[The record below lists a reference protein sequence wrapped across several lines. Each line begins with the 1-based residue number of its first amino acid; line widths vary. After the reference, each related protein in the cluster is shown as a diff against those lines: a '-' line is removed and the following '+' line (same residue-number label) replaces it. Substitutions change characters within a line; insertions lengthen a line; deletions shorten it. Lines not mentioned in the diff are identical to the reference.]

1 MPSEGAAR
9 IQAVAASL
17 RLGMDAQGNE
27 AFVGLV
33 DWLVSQPSAGAW
45 LPALEP
51 VLGRIV
57 AAQERGD
64 TLRVADL
71 LEFELQPRLL
81 NTEKVCRA

>member
-1 MPSEGAAR
+1 MLPEGAAR
-9 IQAVAASL
+9 IRAVAASL

-27 AFVGLV
+27 AFVELV

-51 VLGRIV
+51 VLGQIV
-57 AAQERGD
+57 AAQERDD

-71 LEFELQPRLL
+71 LEFVLQPRLMDS
-81 NTEKVCRA
+81 EQGGPP